1 MAERN
6 YDIDRLSALETRLS
20 KLEKTVS
27 MNTPKL
33 LEVKHVSKIFRI
45 GGMLMGKKMTAVDD
59 VSFSIEAGK
68 PVILSIV
75 GESGC
80 GKSTLCKMILRLHT
94 PDIGDIDLLGHSYK
108 DKKAYDPKQFKLDVQ
123 PIFQNPYESFSM
135 RKPVDSY
142 LFNTALRLGISQ
154 TRSEAEKLVDETLHS
169 VGMSL
174 AVIKGKYPT
183 QFSGGELQRI
193 SIARALITR
202 PKIIIADEP
211 VAAIDASMKMNIV
224 NLFRELKEKYQV
236 SFIYITHDLSTAY
249 YVSDYI
255 ATLYRGGLIEYGPA
269 KEIMDMPAH
278 PYTELLMNAV
288 PRVGDKWDESMKMPD
303 MEDKE
308 YSITYCKFAPRC
320 PYATEEC
327 RQNRPEMIDLGGERK
342 VLCFHNLYEKYAPK
356 QQVDL
361 TK

>member
-1 MAERN
+1 MAE
-6 YDIDRLSALETRLS
+6 
-20 KLEKTVS
+20 
-27 MNTPKL
+27 KL
-33 LEVKHVSKIFRI
+33 LEIKNVSKVFRI
-45 GGMLMGKKMTAVDD
+45 GGMLLGKKLVAVDD
-59 VSFSIEAGK
+59 VSLSIDAGR

-80 GKSTLCKMILRLHT
+80 GKSTLCKMILRLHQ
-94 PDIGDIDLLGHSYK
+94 PDGGSIKLLGHDYA
-108 DKKAYDPKQFKLDVQ
+108 DKKSYDAKQFKLDVQ

-135 RKPVDSY
+135 RKTVDTY
-142 LFNTALRLGISQ
+142 LYNTALRLGICKS
-154 TRSEAEKLVDETLHS
+154 RAEADKLIDETLHS

-174 AVIKGKYPT
+174 QVVKGKYPT
-183 QFSGGELQRI
+183 QFSGGELQRV

-202 PKIIIADEP
+202 PKLIIADEP

-224 NLFRELKEKYQV
+224 NLFKDLKEQYNV

-269 KEIMDMPAH
+269 KDIMDYPAH
-278 PYTELLMNAV
+278 PYTETLMNAV
-288 PRVGDKWDESMKMPD
+288 PRVGDKWKEGGAMPD

-320 PYATEEC
+320 PYATDEC
-327 RQNRPEMIDLGGERK
+327 RKERPPMKDLGSERM
-342 VLCFHNLYEKYAPK
+342 VRCYHSL
-356 QQVDL
+356 QQ
-361 TK
+361 

>member
-1 MAERN
+1 MGN
-6 YDIDRLSALETRLS
+6 
-20 KLEKTVS
+20 
-27 MNTPKL
+27 L
-33 LEVKHVSKIFRI
+33 LEVKGVSKIFRI
-45 GGMLMGKKMTAVDD
+45 GGMLRGKKLVAVDD
-59 VSFSIEAGK
+59 VSFTISDEK

-80 GKSTLCKMILRLHT
+80 GKSTLCKMILRLHR
-94 PDIGDIDLLGHSYK
+94 PDMGDIVLDGQSYA
-108 DKKAYDPKQFKLDVQ
+108 DKKYDHKRFKLEVQ
-123 PIFQNPYESFSM
+123 PIFQNPYESFSS
-135 RKPVDSY
+135 RKTVDTY
-142 LFNTALRLGISQ
+142 LFNTALRLGIAKNKQ
-154 TRSEAEKLVDETLHS
+154 EAEKLVDESLKN

-174 AVIKGKYPT
+174 AVVKGKYPT
-183 QFSGGELQRI
+183 QFSGGELQRV

-202 PKIIIADEP
+202 PKLIIADEP

-224 NLFRELKEKYQV
+224 NLFKELRDKYKI

-255 ATLYRGGLIEYGPA
+255 ATLYRGTLIEYGSA
-269 KEIMDMPAH
+269 KDIMDEPAH

-288 PRVGDKWDESMKMPD
+288 PRVGDKWKEDLVLPD

-327 RQNRPEMIDLGGERK
+327 RKDRPELKEIAPGRK
-342 VLCFHNLYEKYAPK
+342 VACYHPLGN
-356 QQVDL
+356 

>member
-1 MAERN
+1 MGN
-6 YDIDRLSALETRLS
+6 
-20 KLEKTVS
+20 
-27 MNTPKL
+27 L
-33 LEVKHVSKIFRI
+33 LEVKGVSKIFRI
-45 GGMLMGKKMTAVDD
+45 GGMLRGKKLVAVDD
-59 VSFSIEAGK
+59 VSFTISDEK

-80 GKSTLCKMILRLHT
+80 GKSTLCKMILRLHR
-94 PDIGDIDLLGHSYK
+94 PDMGDIVLDGQSYA
-108 DKKAYDPKQFKLDVQ
+108 DKKYDHKRFKLEVQ
-123 PIFQNPYESFSM
+123 PIFQNPYESFSS
-135 RKPVDSY
+135 RKTVDTY
-142 LFNTALRLGISQ
+142 LFNTALRLGIAKNKQ
-154 TRSEAEKLVDETLHS
+154 EAEKLVDESLKN

-174 AVIKGKYPT
+174 AVVKGKYPT
-183 QFSGGELQRI
+183 QFSGGELQRV

-202 PKIIIADEP
+202 PKLIIADEP

-224 NLFRELKEKYQV
+224 NLFKELRDKYKI

-255 ATLYRGGLIEYGPA
+255 ATLYRGTLIEYGSA
-269 KEIMDMPAH
+269 KDIMDEPAH

-288 PRVGDKWDESMKMPD
+288 PRVGDKWKEDLVLPD

-327 RQNRPEMIDLGGERK
+327 RKDRPELK
-342 VLCFHNLYEKYAPK
+342 
-356 QQVDL
+356 
-361 TK
+361 

>member
-1 MAERN
+1 MAN
-6 YDIDRLSALETRLS
+6 
-20 KLEKTVS
+20 
-27 MNTPKL
+27 KL
-33 LEVKHVSKIFRI
+33 LEINGVSKIFRI
-45 GGMLMGKKMTAVDD
+45 GGMLRGKKLVAIDD
-59 VSFSIEAGK
+59 VSLSIDADK
-68 PVILSIV
+68 PVILSVV

-80 GKSTLCKMILRLHT
+80 GKSTLYKMVLRLHT
-94 PDIGDIDLLGHSYK
+94 PDMGDIILDGKSYK
-108 DKKAYDPKQFKLDVQ
+108 DKKSYNHKQFKLDVQ
-123 PIFQNPYESFSM
+123 PIFQNPYESFSA
-135 RKPVDSY
+135 RKVVDSY
-142 LFNTALRLGISQ
+142 LFNTALRLGIAKNKE
-154 TRSEAEKLVDETLHS
+154 EATKLVDEALKS

-174 AVIKGKYPT
+174 AVVKGKYPT
-183 QFSGGELQRI
+183 QFSGGELQRV

-202 PKIIIADEP
+202 PKLIIADEP

-224 NLFRELKEKYQV
+224 NLFKELRDKYKI

-255 ATLYRGGLIEYGPA
+255 ATLYRGTLIEYGSA
-269 KEIMDMPAH
+269 KDIMDEPAH

-288 PRVGDKWDESMKMPD
+288 PRVGDKWKEDLVLPD

-327 RQNRPEMIDLGGERK
+327 RKDRPELKEIAPGRK
-342 VLCFHNLYEKYAPK
+342 VACYHPLGN
-356 QQVDL
+356 